1 MLSLDVENVF
11 AKYVEIN
18 PDSKAVL
25 DDLWRH
31 VLVNEMNNMNN
42 IGTRDAENKKVMMT
56 SEESQQALHAFI
68 AYALQPPLTPKE
80 YANNYHTRL
89 QTQLDEFTGF

>member
-18 PDSKAVL
+18 PY
-25 DDLWRH
+25 
-31 VLVNEMNNMNN
+31 
-42 IGTRDAENKKVMMT
+42 
-56 SEESQQALHAFI
+56 AFI